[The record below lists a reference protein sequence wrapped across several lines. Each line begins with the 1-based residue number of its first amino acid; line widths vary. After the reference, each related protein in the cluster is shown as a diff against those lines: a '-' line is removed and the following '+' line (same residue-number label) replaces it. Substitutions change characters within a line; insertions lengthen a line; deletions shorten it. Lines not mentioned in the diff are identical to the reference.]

1 MHLRRKNG
9 KRKTGLKLLLLV
21 VLMMCGVLT
30 YSKGKAADKEKEL
43 LEKKASYEAQLASE
57 EERQEELKEEAAYRQ
72 TKAYIEEL
80 AREKMGLVMPDEILL
95 REVGSDA
102 ESGN

>member
-30 YSKGKAADKEKEL
+30 YNKGRAADKEKKLMER
-43 LEKKASYEAQLASE
+43 KASYEARLASE
-57 EERQEELKEEAAYRQ
+57 EERQEELEEEAAYRQ
-72 TKAYIEEL
+72 TKQYIEEL

-95 REVGSDA
+95 RGTRQDA
-102 ESGN
+102 ESGK